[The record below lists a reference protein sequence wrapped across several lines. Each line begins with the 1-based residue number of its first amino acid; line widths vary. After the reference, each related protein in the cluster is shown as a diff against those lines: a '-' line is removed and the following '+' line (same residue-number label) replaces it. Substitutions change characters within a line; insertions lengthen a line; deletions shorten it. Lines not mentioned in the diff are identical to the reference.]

1 MKAAIRYYTKGG
13 NTEKLALAISKATG
27 LPAETIDVPLL
38 EDVDILFLGS
48 SVYGFDVDVQVKQF
62 ISNIDV
68 KVGKVVNFSTACLV
82 KSTYKQVGKLLAE
95 KNIPLAKEEYYCRGS
110 FGPMHKGRPNQQDL
124 QAAEAFA
131 LYKNPRDV
139 HGKIMLVNEE

>member
-13 NTEKLALAISKATG
+13 NTEKVALAISKATG

-48 SVYGFDVDVQVKQF
+48 SVYGFDVDDQVKQF

-131 LYKNPRDV
+131 R
-139 HGKIMLVNEE
+139 KIMEG

>member
-1 MKAAIRYYTKGG
+1 MKAAIRYYTRGG
-13 NTEKLALAISKATG
+13 NTQKLALAISKATG

-38 EDVDILFLGS
+38 EDVDLLFLGS
-48 SVYGFDVDVQVKQF
+48 SVYGFDVDNQVKQF

-68 KVGKVVNFSTACLV
+68 KVGKVVNFSTACMV
-82 KSTYKQVGKLLAE
+82 KSTYKQVAKLLAE
-95 KNIPLAKEEYYCRGS
+95 KNIPMAKEEFYCRGS

-131 LYKNPRDV
+131 R
-139 HGKIMLVNEE
+139 KIMEG

>member
-1 MKAAIRYYTKGG
+1 MKAAIRYYSKGG
-13 NTEKLALAISKATG
+13 NTEKVALAISKATG
-27 LPAETIDVPLL
+27 LPAETIDVPLPAETIDVPLL

-48 SVYGFDVDVQVKQF
+48 SVYGFDVDDQVKQF

-131 LYKNPRDV
+131 R
-139 HGKIMLVNEE
+139 KIMEG

>member
-1 MKAAIRYYTKGG
+1 MKAAIRYYSKGG
-13 NTEKLALAISKATG
+13 NTEKVALAISKATG

-48 SVYGFDVDVQVKQF
+48 SVYGFDVDDQVKQF

-68 KVGKVVNFSTACLV
+68 NVGKVVNFSTACLV

-131 LYKNPRDV
+131 R
-139 HGKIMLVNEE
+139 KIMEG

>member
-1 MKAAIRYYTKGG
+1 MKAAIRYYSKGG
-13 NTEKLALAISKATG
+13 NTEKVALAISKATG

-68 KVGKVVNFSTACLV
+68 KVGKVVNFSTAYLV

-131 LYKNPRDV
+131 R
-139 HGKIMLVNEE
+139 KIMEG

>member
-1 MKAAIRYYTKGG
+1 MKAAIRYYTRGG

-38 EDVDILFLGS
+38 EDVDLLFLGS
-48 SVYGFDVDVQVKQF
+48 SVYGFDVDDQVKQF

-131 LYKNPRDV
+131 R
-139 HGKIMLVNEE
+139 KIMEG

>member
-48 SVYGFDVDVQVKQF
+48 SVYGFDVDDQVKQF

-131 LYKNPRDV
+131 R
-139 HGKIMLVNEE
+139 KIMEG

>member
-1 MKAAIRYYTKGG
+1 MKAAIRYYSKGG

-38 EDVDILFLGS
+38 EDVDLLFLGS
-48 SVYGFDVDVQVKQF
+48 SVYGFDVDNQVKEF
-62 ISNIDV
+62 ISHIDV
-68 KVGKVVNFSTACLV
+68 KVGKVVNFSTACMV

-124 QAAEAFA
+124 HEAEAFA
-131 LYKNPRDV
+131 R
-139 HGKIMLVNEE
+139 KIMEG

>member
-1 MKAAIRYYTKGG
+1 MKAAIRYYSKGG
-13 NTEKLALAISKATG
+13 NTEKVALAISKATG

-110 FGPMHKGRPNQQDL
+110 FGPMHKDRPNQQDL

-131 LYKNPRDV
+131 R
-139 HGKIMLVNEE
+139 KIMEG

>member
-48 SVYGFDVDVQVKQF
+48 SVYGFDVDDQVKQF

-95 KNIPLAKEEYYCRGS
+95 KNIPLAKEEFYCRGS

-124 QAAEAFA
+124 QAAETFA
-131 LYKNPRDV
+131 RKV
-139 HGKIMLVNEE
+139 MEG

>member
-1 MKAAIRYYTKGG
+1 MKAAIRYYSKGG
-13 NTEKLALAISKATG
+13 NTEKVALAISKATG

-48 SVYGFDVDVQVKQF
+48 SVYGFDVGVQVKQF

-131 LYKNPRDV
+131 R
-139 HGKIMLVNEE
+139 KIMEG